1 MGRISRRKFVAGTGA
16 VLGASI
22 LPHGARAAE
31 FTLRFGND
39 VPETHSVH
47 KRLVE
52 AAELI
57 GNDTGGRVLIQV
69 FPNSQ
74 LGSSVDMFSQ
84 VRSGA
89 LDMMT
94 VGSPLGNTVQLAA
107 ISDIAFAFSNIQQ
120 AWDAANGELGNYVRK
135 IVSEQAGIVMFDQVW
150 DFGGFHQTTTSTK
163 PIVTPADFVGMKL
176 RVPVTPLYTST
187 FRALGASPV
196 SINYVEVYS
205 ALQTGVADG
214 QENPLALIET
224 GRFYEVQKY
233 LSLTGHIWAVVML
246 VVNPGSWS
254 RLPPDLQ
261 EIVRGRF
268 NEAAQK
274 QRDDSVALNAE
285 IQQSLAD
292 KGLTI
297 NEVDKEPF
305 RQALKDA
312 GYYAEWKANFGEE
325 AWALLEKYADNL
337 A

>member
-1 MGRISRRKFVAGTGA
+1 MDRISRRKFVAGTGA
-16 VLGASI
+16 ILGASI
-22 LPHGARAAE
+22 LPYRARAAE
-31 FTLRFGND
+31 FTVRLGND
-39 VPETHSVH
+39 VPETHSIH
-47 KRLVE
+47 KRLAE
-52 AAELI
+52 AAELV
-57 GNDTGGRVLIQV
+57 GTDTGGRLLIQV

-94 VGSPLGNTVQLAA
+94 VGSPLGNAVELAA
-107 ISDIAFAFSNIQQ
+107 ITDTAFAFSNVEQ

-163 PIVTPADFVGMKL
+163 PIMSPADFVGMKL
-176 RVPVTPLYTST
+176 RVPVTPLITST

-196 SINYVEVYS
+196 AINFVEVYS

-214 QENPLALIET
+214 QACPLALIET

-233 LSLTGHIWAVVML
+233 LSLTGHIWSVAML
-246 VVNPGSWS
+246 VANPGSWS

-274 QRDDSVALNAE
+274 QRDDSLTLNAQ

-292 KGLTI
+292 KGMVI
-297 NEVDKEPF
+297 NEVEKGPF

-312 GYYAEWKANFGEE
+312 GYYAEWKEKFGEE
-325 AWALLEKYADNL
+325 AWTLLEKHADL
-337 A
+337 S

>member
-1 MGRISRRKFVAGTGA
+1 M
-16 VLGASI
+16 
-22 LPHGARAAE
+22 LPYRARAAE
-31 FTLRFGND
+31 FTLRLGND

-52 AAELI
+52 AAGLI
-57 GNDTGGRVLIQV
+57 GTDTGGRVEIQV

-94 VGSPLGNTVQLAA
+94 VGTPLGNTVQLAS
-107 ISDIAFAFSNIQQ
+107 ITGIAFAFPNLEQ
-120 AWDAANGELGNYVRK
+120 AWAAADGELGDHVRK
-135 IVSEQAGIVMFDQVW
+135 VVSEQAGIVMFDQVW
-150 DFGGFHQTTTSTK
+150 DFGGYRHTTTSTR
-163 PIVTPADFVGMKL
+163 PIVTPADFQGMKL
-176 RVPVTPLYTST
+176 RVPVTPLYNST

-233 LSLTGHIWAVVML
+233 LSLTGHIWDAVTL
-246 VVNPGSWS
+246 VANPGSLS
-254 RLPPDLQ
+254 RLPADLQ
-261 EIVRGRF
+261 EIITARM
-268 NEAAQK
+268 NEAAKK
-274 QRDDSVALNAE
+274 QRQDSLDLNAQ

-292 KGLTI
+292 KGLII
-297 NEVDKEPF
+297 NEVEKEPF

-312 GYYAEWKANFGEE
+312 GYYTEWKGKYGEE
-325 AWALLEKYADNL
+325 AWALLEKYADKL
-337 A
+337 T